1 MKLNNDMQSIQTP
14 TKRNILKT
22 LVKKLIGKVA
32 RLFEPEEVEVTFK
45 VEGKNVTYTYTKV
58 NPKQVA

>member
-1 MKLNNDMQSIQTP
+1 MQSIQTP